1 MYTSYTKVGERGQI
15 TIPKIIRDTA
25 NIKYNDKLVVRIDNN
40 QILIEKTT
48 QKEDKNKLLEKG
60 YKEMAKED
68 LKTLKAF
75 KDVDKDTNKYIG
87 NY

>member
-1 MYTSYTKVGERGQI
+1 MYASYTKVGERGQI
-15 TIPKIIRDTA
+15 TIPKIIRDSA
-25 NIKYNDKLVVRIDNN
+25 NIKYNDKLIVRIDNN

-48 QKEDKNKLLEKG
+48 PKEDKNKLLEKG

-75 KDVDKDTNKYIG
+75 KNVDKEANKYVG
-87 NY
+87 DY